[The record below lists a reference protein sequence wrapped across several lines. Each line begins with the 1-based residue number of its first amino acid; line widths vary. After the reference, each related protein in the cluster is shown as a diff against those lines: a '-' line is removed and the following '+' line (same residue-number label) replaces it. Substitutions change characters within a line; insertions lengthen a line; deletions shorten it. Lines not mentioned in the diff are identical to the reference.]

1 MSQTHV
7 GDHTHQPF
15 ECPLA
20 KIIIRRREK
29 KVLSLYDAKIRCIML
44 HRDFTCL
51 VFRGSRCR
59 FVRCVGGSI
68 GCFIV
73 VRLYSRRYCRVGV
86 RNARQIS
93 RVGRRVAFGET
104 WWLLFRSYNTRNL
117 KIKIIFLETL
127 FNPSKLK
134 LGLLDPFNYK
144 SLCQE
149 CQII

>member
-1 MSQTHV
+1 MLPFLKRYLAMQRKRPYHQLFYASCTLYTSTVTQTVSVYKSYVANSCRRSYSPAVRMSAGEDNNPTSGKESV
-7 GDHTHQPF
+7 
-15 ECPLA
+15 
-20 KIIIRRREK
+20 
-29 KVLSLYDAKIRCIML
+29 VVIRCENTL
-44 HRDFTCL
+44 HYASSEIDFTCL

-104 WWLLFRSYNTRNL
+104 
-117 KIKIIFLETL
+117 
-127 FNPSKLK
+127 
-134 LGLLDPFNYK
+134 
-144 SLCQE
+144 
-149 CQII
+149 